1 MKVQVR
7 SNAGCLS
14 PIRGVKVT
22 TSTTCVGCAAPVTAS
37 NVQPMVGLFYSK
49 MMPVTNKVM
58 TIKLFPNPSH
68 QLFNLNVNSTSGEI
82 IHVRIMNINGSILQV
97 MQMNNM
103 NTLTLGRDLKSGI
116 YMIEVRQGEEVQV
129 LKAIKL

>member
-1 MKVQVR
+1 
-7 SNAGCLS
+7 
-14 PIRGVKVT
+14 
-22 TSTTCVGCAAPVTAS
+22 
-37 NVQPMVGLFYSK
+37 
-49 MMPVTNKVM
+49 
-58 TIKLFPNPSH
+58 
-68 QLFNLNVNSTSGEI
+68 VNSTSGEI

>member
-1 MKVQVR
+1 
-7 SNAGCLS
+7 
-14 PIRGVKVT
+14 
-22 TSTTCVGCAAPVTAS
+22 
-37 NVQPMVGLFYSK
+37 
-49 MMPVTNKVM
+49 
-58 TIKLFPNPSH
+58 
-68 QLFNLNVNSTSGEI
+68 
-82 IHVRIMNINGSILQV
+82 